1 MKFNYF
7 RRAAMMLL
15 VMMTVASAAAQTY
28 NITQCT
34 VTGLPT
40 TICHDKTWRN
50 EKILNNAT
58 VTDPNRSG
66 YMLVKDTDYEIC
78 LELKDGTRVTGYD
91 AIQYGYFSDNW
102 DEQVTYKAG
111 DVYNEKFIFVGKGD
125 YEGKELEFPYRRF
138 FLDWHRLDITN
149 IYVESTYHIS
159 NAAQLEL
166 FAAAVNSGQS
176 FSYDAGNFD
185 ANGGFIIAGDIE
197 FDSNTINNFTPIG
210 TAEHPFDGVLRGN
223 GQTYHYRTAEEYAA
237 DPSGG
242 LYRPDEFKWRTI
254 SGIRRTTADAPI
266 GLFGCLGS
274 GAVVSD
280 VTLSDCRFTVSGTGV
295 AGSIAGTVQ
304 SGATVERCLV
314 KGGYIEGTTAG
325 AIVGSNSGTLSRNY
339 YTGSYVA
346 IGGTAYPS
354 NVGTAAGDVD
364 GARRDVGLTV
374 PGSLSLDDGTASGL
388 VFDGSF
394 YGGAGE
400 TLTFYEDTF
409 DAYTTTGPVASFTHD
424 AANYKYALA
433 INNDA
438 ADAIAINHAN
448 HFGTDAGADGSE
460 EHPYIITT
468 TAGLDF
474 LAELVNG
481 DPLTGN
487 TGTSI
492 DSRYKFKD
500 KFFKLGAD
508 IAYNPAAL
516 TFDLDNDGTEDCNYK
531 PIAIGQFDINGELDN
546 QGRRFIGTFD
556 GNGHTISGI
565 RINYPSGVGLGIF
578 GLLGHYANDTK
589 YWGAVKNLTVSNASI
604 NGRDNLGGIV
614 GYSRGSTI
622 TNCHVAN
629 TVNIQGNGN
638 NVYYCGSVGGIVGCI
653 SLGSVSHCTS
663 AVTVAPNDVNF
674 GYSYGGIVGTHSS
687 QTTISYNLAINANV
701 GGDEFGGCGAIA
713 GQSDGTLDHNYYFNC
728 TIGNDG
734 AGKGYGK
741 YSIADDR
748 YYYADE
754 PENDG
759 AVPGF
764 ALFDDGDNRKAIALA
779 ATAGSSIDVKLV
791 GRTLYKD
798 GAWNTLCLPFAVSNI
813 TGTPL
818 EGATVKTLLPS
829 SSLAANGTLTL
840 NFSEPLTAIEAGKPY
855 IVKWDKALDYEGN
868 ESTYDI
874 SNPVFSAVTIA
885 AATPESKAVSFTNNA
900 NNGGNCQFVG
910 QYAPFTIGDTSTG
923 TYDGDLNEILLLAAD
938 NKIGYSQNAR
948 TLRPQRCHF
957 YVPTG
962 TAGAR
967 AVNDFVLD
975 FGHDESTRIISTTDY
990 TDSTDSAGWF
1000 TLDGR
1005 KLTGEPAQKGIY
1017 IHNGHKVVIK

>member
-15 VMMTVASAAAQTY
+15 VMMTVASAAAQD
-28 NITQCT
+28 ITQCT
-34 VTGLPT
+34 VTGLPDYVL
-40 TICHDKTWRN
+40 HLNPDEMN
-50 EKILNNAT
+50 EVFDNIDVKIGDAT
-58 VTDPNRSG
+58 LTKG
-66 YMLVKDTDYEIC
+66 TDYTVKIEQKNGQRY
-78 LELKDGTRVTGYD
+78 EYNGSNSYD
-91 AIQYGYFSDNW
+91 VEGMMYLN
-102 DEQVTYKAG
+102 DEVDPVEGFKKPYWQHG
-111 DVYNEKFIFVGKGD
+111 DVYDEKFVVIGAGSYAGQEKTFAYK
-125 YEGKELEFPYRRF
+125 RF
-138 FLDWHRLDITN
+138 FLEWDYDWTHTTSKERFMVRTVADLN
-149 IYVESTYHIS
+149 HI
-159 NAAQLEL
+159 
-166 FAAAVNSGQS
+166 AAAINSGLNM
-176 FSYDAGNFD
+176 SYYHYVH
-185 ANGGFIIAGDIE
+185 GFILANDIE

-210 TAEHPFDGVLRGN
+210 TAEHPFNTTFACSGMVYWSCHVSS
-223 GQTYHYRTAEEYAA
+223 QEYNTGAKQPIGFA
-237 DPSGG
+237 
-242 LYRPDEFKWRTI
+242 YRTI

-280 VTLSDCRFTVSGTGV
+280 VTLSDCKFTVSGTGV

-433 INNDA
+433 INTDA

-460 EHPYIITT
+460 EYPYIITT

-578 GLLGHYANDTK
+578 GLLGHCANATK

-653 SLGSVSHCTS
+653 SHGSVSHCTS

-885 AATPESKAVSFTNNA
+885 AAAPTAVSFTNNA
-900 NNGGNCQFVG
+900 NNGGDCQFVG

-957 YVPTG
+957 YVPTS

-975 FGHDESTRIISTTDY
+975 FGHDETTRIISTTDY

-1005 KLTGEPAQKGIY
+1005 KLAAEPAQKGIY